1 MKETNHHITG
11 SILNQT
17 GGQYLSLI
25 MDGQVTLHTHK
36 LEQPD
41 HYIKSAEGRVLDVTF
56 MFDDGTILNKKL
68 DLQPIGYD
76 AVDEEGRPT
85 VLKRDPLDDVKGYM
99 ESWMQAYLRGKEDE
113 AKTVDT
119 VLLNKKFAVE
129 DVTSK

>member
-1 MKETNHHITG
+1 MWVTTG
-11 SILNQT
+11 R
-17 GGQYLSLI
+17 SLTSALKFLI
-25 MDGQVTLHTHK
+25 ANMEYK
-36 LEQPD
+36 
-41 HYIKSAEGRVLDVTF
+41 IKSAEGRVLDVTF

-76 AVDEEGRPT
+76 AVDEEGHPT

-129 DVTSK
+129 DVTNK